1 MSKSAIV
8 IYLLN
13 CYRPSAT
20 FSAVF
25 ASVLTA
31 VTRKSGAKLL
41 IYFGLAN
48 KRHSFLG
55 FHTEGFEVLRTLCVE
70 NRATAFPF
78 STLTAFAKTISQ
90 LFQIKSDLNQNNW
103 EIVAPIREVVETENG

>member
-1 MSKSAIV
+1 VSPALNVGCCLPVANASSAILSKSAIV

-41 IYFGLAN
+41 IYFGLA
-48 KRHSFLG
+48 KG
-55 FHTEGFEVLRTLCVE
+55 E
-70 NRATAFPF
+70 
-78 STLTAFAKTISQ
+78 
-90 LFQIKSDLNQNNW
+90 
-103 EIVAPIREVVETENG
+103 